1 MRLIDEQY
9 LHTPWYGARQMMRHL
24 RRAGYR
30 VGRKRIR
37 RLMGLMGLR
46 AIYQKAN
53 TSRPHPRHR
62 VYPYLLRGLQ
72 INRSGQ
78 VWTADISYI
87 PMQRG
92 FFYLAAVMDWAS
104 RKVLSWRLSNTL
116 EADFCLE
123 ALEEALD
130 RYGAPDIFK
139 ALDHQVLVHCRQRF
153 ETGEELR

>member
-1 MRLIDEQY
+1 
-9 LHTPWYGARQMMRHL
+9 MMRHL

-53 TSRPHPRHR
+53 TSRPHPHHR
-62 VYPYLLRGLQ
+62 VFPYLLRGLQ

-92 FFYLAAVMDWAS
+92 FFLPGSRDGLGQPQGFVLAFVQHS
-104 RKVLSWRLSNTL
+104 
-116 EADFCLE
+116 
-123 ALEEALD
+123 
-130 RYGAPDIFK
+130 G
-139 ALDHQVLVHCRQRF
+139 
-153 ETGEELR
+153 G

>member
-1 MRLIDEQY
+1 MLALSRSGWYHRPTGESEENLRLMRLIDEQY

-53 TSRPHPRHR
+53 TSRPHPHHR
-62 VYPYLLRGLQ
+62 VFPYLLRGLQ

-92 FFYLAAVMDWAS
+92 FFTW
-104 RKVLSWRLSNTL
+104 
-116 EADFCLE
+116 
-123 ALEEALD
+123 
-130 RYGAPDIFK
+130 
-139 ALDHQVLVHCRQRF
+139 
-153 ETGEELR
+153 